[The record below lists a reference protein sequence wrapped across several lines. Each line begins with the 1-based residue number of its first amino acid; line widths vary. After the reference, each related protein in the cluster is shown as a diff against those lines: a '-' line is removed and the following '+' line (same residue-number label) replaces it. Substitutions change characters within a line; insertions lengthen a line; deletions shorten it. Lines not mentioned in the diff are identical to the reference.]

1 MATSKKTT
9 SNTEGK
15 APEKTGIVGGVTRL
29 VDRYGSTAV
38 SIAVLIIAILFT
50 LWFTTR
56 QMNWMQKQFEAMQEK
71 NNIELVETIQS
82 TVDDAVKTALDQ
94 RDIDHNQRAMRRISI
109 GPRVQADM
117 KRGLVDI
124 GCDDILVCEYHNGY
138 TNLATNLPFCRYS
151 VTYEAVRPGF
161 TQIANDFQS
170 LSISPLIT
178 MCEPGKVSCFTK
190 NEIKDIDSYI
200 YYFVEREHVREL
212 WACPIVYKGVQC
224 GVVVAIT
231 IQNHNVNQD
240 NLLKLANELSQ
251 YLQVTE

>member
-1 MATSKKTT
+1 MATKKK
-9 SNTEGK
+9 SEDKDKETES
-15 APEKTGIVGGVTRL
+15 EKTQVGFVSAL
-29 VDRYGSTAV
+29 ISKYGSVTV
-38 SIAVLIIAILFT
+38 SIATLIIAILFS
-50 LWFTTR
+50 LFFTTS
-56 QMNWMQKQFEAMQEK
+56 QMRWMQKQFEAAQEK
-71 NNIELVETIQS
+71 NNTELVETIQS
-82 TVDDAVKTALDQ
+82 TVDDAVKCALDQ
-94 RDIDHNQRAMRRISI
+94 RDIDHNQRAMRRIAI

-151 VTYEAVRPGF
+151 VTYEVVRPGF

-190 NEIKDIDSYI
+190 DDIKDIDSYI
-200 YYFVEREHVREL
+200 YYFVEREKVREL
-212 WACPIVYKGVQC
+212 WACPIMYKGVQC

-231 IQNHNVNQD
+231 IQNHTVNQD
-240 NLLKLANELSQ
+240 NLLKLSNELSQ
-251 YLQVTE
+251 YLQTTE

>member
-1 MATSKKTT
+1 MTTKKK
-9 SNTEGK
+9 SEDKDKETES
-15 APEKTGIVGGVTRL
+15 EKTQVGFVSALISKHGPVT
-29 VDRYGSTAV
+29 V
-38 SIAVLIIAILFT
+38 SIATLIIAILFCM
-50 LWFTTR
+50 WFTTS
-56 QMNWMQKQFEAMQEK
+56 QMRWMQKQFEAAQEK

-82 TVDDAVKTALDQ
+82 TVDDAVTSALDQ
-94 RDIDHNQRAMRRISI
+94 RDIDHNQRAMHRIAI

-124 GCDDILVCEYHNGY
+124 GCDDILVCEYHNGN

-170 LSISPLIT
+170 LSLSPLIT

-190 NEIKDIDSYI
+190 DQIKDIDSYI

-212 WACPIVYKGVQC
+212 WACPIMYKGVQC

-231 IQNHNVNQD
+231 IREHTVNQE
-240 NLLKLANELSQ
+240 KLIELSNELSQ
-251 YLQVTE
+251 YLQSTE

>member
-9 SNTEGK
+9 NGTGK
-15 APEKTGIVGGVTRL
+15 EEKHGIVGGVTRL
-29 VDRYGSTAV
+29 VDKYGSTAV

-56 QMNWMQKQFEAMQEK
+56 QMNWMQKQFETMQEK

-94 RDIDHNQRAMRRISI
+94 RDHDHNQRAMRRIAI

-151 VTYEAVRPGF
+151 VTYEVVRPGF
-161 TQIANDFQS
+161 TQIANEFQS
-170 LSISPLIT
+170 ISLSPLIT
-178 MCEPGKVSCFTK
+178 MCEPGKVSRFTK

-200 YYFVEREHVREL
+200 YYFVDREKVREL
-212 WACPIVYKGVQC
+212 WGCPIMYNGVQC

-231 IQNHNVNQD
+231 IQNHKVNQK
-240 NLLKLANELSQ
+240 KLMELSNELSQ

>member
-1 MATSKKTT
+1 MATSKKTAT
-9 SNTEGK
+9 GK
-15 APEKTGIVGGVTRL
+15 ENEKTGVVGGMTRL

-50 LWFTTR
+50 LWFTTH
-56 QMNWMQKQFEAMQEK
+56 QMSWMQKQFEKMQEK

-82 TVDDAVKTALDQ
+82 TVDDAVTNALDQ
-94 RDIDHNQRAMRRISI
+94 RDFDHNQRAMRRIAI

-117 KRGLVDI
+117 KRGLIDI
-124 GCDDILVCEYHNGY
+124 SCDDILVCEYHNGY

-178 MCEPGKVSCFTK
+178 MCEPGKATCFTK
-190 NEIKDIDSYI
+190 NQIKDIDSYI

-212 WACPIVYKGVQC
+212 WGCPIMYKGVQC

-231 IQNHNVNQD
+231 IQNHTVNKD
-240 NLLKLANELSQ
+240 KLIELSNELSQ

>member
-1 MATSKKTT
+1 MATSKKAA
-9 SNTEGK
+9 SGK
-15 APEKTGIVGGVTRL
+15 ENEKTGVVGGVTRL

-50 LWFTTR
+50 LWFTTH
-56 QMNWMQKQFEAMQEK
+56 QMNWMQKQFEKMQEK
-71 NNIELVETIQS
+71 NNIELVETIQT
-82 TVDDAVKTALDQ
+82 TVDDAVKCALDQ
-94 RDIDHNQRAMRRISI
+94 RDFDHNQRAMRRIEI

-151 VTYEAVRPGF
+151 VTYETVRPGF

-190 NEIKDIDSYI
+190 DQIKDIDSYI
-200 YYFVEREHVREL
+200 YYFVEREKVREL

-231 IQNHNVNQD
+231 IKDHTVNQD
-240 NLLKLANELSQ
+240 NLLKLANELSE
-251 YLQVTE
+251 YLQATE

>member
-1 MATSKKTT
+1 MPSTT
-9 SNTEGK
+9 STAKKKPTTG
-15 APEKTGIVGGVTRL
+15 AEKTQVGFVSAL
-29 VDRYGSTAV
+29 VDKYGSVTV
-38 SIAVLIIAILFT
+38 SIATLIIAIVFCM
-50 LWFTTR
+50 WFTTR
-56 QMNWMQKQFEAMQEK
+56 QVNWMQNQFERMQEK
-71 NNIELVETIQS
+71 NNIELVETIQT
-82 TVDDAVKTALDQ
+82 TVDDAVKCALDQ
-94 RDIDHNQRAMRRISI
+94 RDYDHNQRAMRRIAI
-109 GPRVQADM
+109 GPRVQAEI

-138 TNLATNLPFCRYS
+138 TNIATSLPFCRYS

-161 TQIANDFQS
+161 TQIANDFQG

-190 NEIKDIDSYI
+190 NQIKDIDSYI
-200 YYFVEREHVREL
+200 YYFVEREKVREL
-212 WACPIVYKGVQC
+212 WGCPIVYKGVQC

-240 NLLKLANELSQ
+240 KLLELSNELSQ

>member
-9 SNTEGK
+9 NGTEK
-15 APEKTGIVGGVTRL
+15 ETKHGIVGGMTRL
-29 VDRYGSTAV
+29 VVKYGSTAV

-56 QMNWMQKQFEAMQEK
+56 QMNWMQKQFESMQEK
-71 NNIELVETIQS
+71 NNIELVETIQT
-82 TVDDAVKTALDQ
+82 TVDEAVKTALDQ
-94 RDIDHNQRAMRRISI
+94 RDIDHNQRAMRRIAI

-190 NEIKDIDSYI
+190 SQIKDIDSYI

-224 GVVVAIT
+224 GVVVAIV
-231 IQNHNVNQD
+231 IQNHTVNQD
-240 NLLKLANELSQ
+240 KLLELSNELSQ
-251 YLQVTE
+251 YLQTTE

>member
-15 APEKTGIVGGVTRL
+15 EPGKTGIVGGVTRL

-82 TVDDAVKTALDQ
+82 TVDEAVKTALDQ
-94 RDIDHNQRAMRRISI
+94 RDKDHNQRAMRRISI

-190 NEIKDIDSYI
+190 SQIKDIDSYI

-251 YLQVTE
+251 YLQATE